1 MNVSCIILNY
11 NDADTTI
18 RLVQSIKE
26 YSSLDSIVIVDNHST
41 DDSAARLKE
50 LSGGRIHVV
59 SSLKNGGY
67 GYGNNLGIRYAYSEL
82 GATHVLIA
90 NPDVLFSQETLLA
103 MKALF
108 AADKSVAVTAAIPV
122 DQSGKAGLPGWKLTG
137 LFADLLDTGLVT
149 RRLLK
154 RWLTYDPDKRAFW
167 AAVPGGAKR
176 CALADAVPGSL
187 LLADADALTAC
198 GLYDE
203 EVFLY
208 YEEKILGHKL
218 KEKGYKTLLLLDRTY
233 VHLHSVSI
241 NKSVSSILKKQALL
255 HRSKLH
261 YYRKYLKINRFQE
274 LAAKGFLNF
283 LMFEIWFL
291 TKILGMSW

>member
-108 AADKSVAVTAAIPV
+108 AADKSVAVTAAVPV
-122 DQSGKAGLPGWKLTG
+122 DHSGKAGLPGWKLTG